1 MEQFY
6 EYIFTGSFGEYN
18 LERMEMIEDFFANVG
33 KKNKFFDSETYEA
46 VIMFLIERNNIT
58 QAREIL
64 FTAREMFHDNVV
76 YRALKVIIE
85 LKEDHRPGPARR
97 PRGAVRG
104 GGGRR
109 GNRCGK

>member
-18 LERMEMIEDFFANVG
+18 LERMEMIADFFANVG

-76 YRALKVIIE
+76 YRALEVIIE
-85 LKEDHRPGPARR
+85 LKDNLTKAIVSLADRDNGKSSYTDH
-97 PRGAVRG
+97 
-104 GGGRR
+104 
-109 GNRCGK
+109 